1 MGHLTFLPVSVRAG
15 GIVVIGGG
23 KVATHKVKLLL
34 RHTDDIR
41 IIGSAISEELKNSGL
56 AYEERAVTAKDLD
69 GVRMAYICT
78 GDHELNRKL
87 KQEAERRHVMASVC
101 DSPELC
107 DFTSPA
113 ICDVGEGVT
122 ISVASD
128 SKDVRRAI
136 RIRDR
141 IRELIDDGTLQ
152 TD

>member
-1 MGHLTFLPVSVRAG
+1 
-15 GIVVIGGG
+15 
-23 KVATHKVKLLL
+23 
-34 RHTDDIR
+34 
-41 IIGSAISEELKNSGL
+41 
-56 AYEERAVTAKDLD
+56 
-69 GVRMAYICT
+69 MAYICT

-87 KQEAERRHVMASVC
+87 KQEAERRHVLASVC